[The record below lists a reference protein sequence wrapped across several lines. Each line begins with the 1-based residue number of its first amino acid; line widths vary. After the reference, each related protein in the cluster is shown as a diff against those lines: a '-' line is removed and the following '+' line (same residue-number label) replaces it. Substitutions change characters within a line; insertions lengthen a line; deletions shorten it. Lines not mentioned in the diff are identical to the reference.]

1 MCYSEYEFFGADR
14 ASWSHYEKN
23 DGGFSEEEREAYFAE
38 DYDDGMDGDHDSC
51 MRDIGWGTDEDY
63 GHYENDGDY

>member
-1 MCYSEYEFFGADR
+1 MCYSEYEFFGLD
-14 ASWSHYEKN
+14 SSE
-23 DGGFSEEEREAYFAE
+23 GFSEEEREAYFAE

-63 GHYENDGDY
+63 GHYENDGDF

>member
-1 MCYSEYEFFGADR
+1 MCYSEYEFFGLD
-14 ASWSHYEKN
+14 SSE
-23 DGGFSEEEREAYFAE
+23 GFSEEEREAYFA

-63 GHYENDGDY
+63 GHYEKDGDY